1 MQKLYDLIAGNEN
14 WLIKQVLFYAKKH
27 NYTKYTSTLEE
38 AWRMSIVGLSS
49 SILSALQNAQ
59 EIPELAVDD
68 DYSSDPIASY
78 GILEAKKH
86 RKRGVNFKMFLGL
99 MKYYRQSY
107 LDLVGGA
114 GFEKDY
120 DERCHLFIERVFDRI
135 EIGFS
140 SEWLESVESK
150 LVTELQNSNRLLTNE
165 KNWYLTIF
173 ESLPTP
179 VIFLSRT
186 NSIENMNFAASQLLQ
201 FSKVSGAYYYSE
213 DNPAIP
219 FTWFDDELKAFAG
232 NDEAEFVFEKAIE
245 LKDGIGY
252 FEITLARMLDVSEK
266 FSGVVI
272 ILNDIS
278 DRKKMEEFVFL
289 SSQREWEDT
298 FNTIT
303 DMITIH
309 DRDFNIVRANNAA
322 KQFLKLPVLSDLT
335 AKCYEYFHGSEC
347 PPDKCLS
354 CECLVK
360 GKPVTF
366 EKFEPHLNMY
376 LEIRAIPKF
385 DSSSNIIGVIHV
397 VRDITERKKLEEQ
410 LRESQKMEAIG
421 HLAGGIAHDFNN
433 MLSAI
438 KGSAYLIRK
447 RVDRDEPIMPFVEQI
462 LEASDKATSLV
473 RGLLAYSRKQIITT
487 KPLNVNEIIA
497 NVEKLLLRL
506 IGEDIAITLS
516 LAEKNL
522 TIMADSMQIEQVLMN
537 LAANARDAM
546 PEGGRLAI
554 STEVVKLDS
563 LSMSAYGLR
572 KHGEYVCISVSDSGV
587 GIAKDVIASI
597 FEPFFT
603 TKEVGEGTGLGLSI
617 VYGIVKQH
625 EGHITVHSEPGA
637 GTTCRIYLPLI
648 PSAREGQYPLPD
660 KPFVDGTETV
670 LLAEDE
676 GVVRK
681 TIRDILEDAGYR
693 VIEAVDGADAVEK
706 FIEHKDNIH
715 IVLLDV
721 IMPRKNGKEACEK
734 IREIKPDMEVLFTSG
749 YSHDIISKKGIIENG
764 IYFVSKPGYPE
775 ELLVKIREV
784 LDRSR
789 NGGRTTTA
797 FS

>member
-1 MQKLYDLIAGNEN
+1 MQKLYDLIAENEN
-14 WLIKQVLFYAKKH
+14 WLIKQILYYAKKH

-49 SILSALQNAQ
+49 SILSALQNTQ
-59 EIPELAVDD
+59 EVPELVVDH
-68 DYSSDPIASY
+68 DYSGDPIASF
-78 GILEAKKH
+78 GILEAKRH
-86 RKRGVNFKMFLGL
+86 RKRGVHFKMFLGL

-107 LDLVGGA
+107 LDLVSRS

-120 DERCHLFIERVFDRI
+120 KERSNLFIERIFDRI

-173 ESLPTP
+173 ESLPIP
-179 VIFLSRT
+179 VIFLNST

-201 FSKVSGAYYYSE
+201 SSKISGAYYYNE
-213 DNPAIP
+213 GDRPIP
-219 FTWFDDELKAFAG
+219 FTWFDKEQQAFA
-232 NDEAEFVFEKAIE
+232 ESEEPEFVFERAIE
-245 LKDGIGY
+245 LKDEIRY
-252 FEITLARMLDVSEK
+252 FEITIARMLDVSEK

-278 DRKKMEEFVFL
+278 DRKNMEKCVSL

-309 DRDFNIVRANNAA
+309 DRDFNIIRANNAA
-322 KQFLKLPVLSDLT
+322 KEFLKLPALSGCMV
-335 AKCYEYFHGSEC
+335 KCYEYFHKSEC
-347 PPDKCLS
+347 PPEKCLS
-354 CECLVK
+354 CNCLID

-366 EKFEPHLNMY
+366 EKFDPHLNIHH
-376 LEIRAIPKF
+376 EIRAIPKI
-385 DSSSNIIGVIHV
+385 DNNNNVIGIIHV

-438 KGSAYLIRK
+438 RGSAYLLRK
-447 RVDRDEPIMPFVEQI
+447 KLDSDAPIMTFVEQI
-462 LEASDKATSLV
+462 LEASDKATTLV

-497 NVEKLLLRL
+497 KVEKLLLRL
-506 IGEDIAITLS
+506 IGEDIAINMC
-516 LAEKNL
+516 LADKEL
-522 TIMADSMQIEQVLMN
+522 TIMADCLQIEQVLIN

-546 PEGGRLAI
+546 SEGGRLTI
-554 STEVVKLDS
+554 STEVVKLDG
-563 LSMSAYGLR
+563 LSINDSDLR
-572 KHGEYVCISVSDSGV
+572 KYGEYVCISVSDDGV
-587 GIAKDVIASI
+587 GIVKDVIDCI

-603 TKEVGEGTGLGLSI
+603 TKEVGKGTGLGLSI

-625 EGHITVHSEPGA
+625 EGHIEVESEPGA
-637 GTTCRIYLPLI
+637 GATFRIYLPLI
-648 PSAREGQYPLPD
+648 HLASEDQYLLPD
-660 KPFVDGTETV
+660 KPLVGGTETV

-676 GVVRK
+676 RVVRT
-681 TIRDILEDAGYR
+681 TITDILEDAGYK
-693 VIEAVDGADAVEK
+693 VIAAVDGVDAVEK
-706 FIEHKDNIH
+706 FMEHKDKIH

-721 IMPRKNGKEACEK
+721 IMPRKNGKEVCEK
-734 IREIKPDMEVLFTSG
+734 IREINPDMEVLFTSG
-749 YSHDIISKKGIIENG
+749 YSDDIISKKGILDKG

-784 LDRSR
+784 LNRSK
-789 NGGRTTTA
+789 NGRKTATA